1 MYDII
6 SIMFMKSI
14 RPVFKKNVMESIDGY
29 TFLFLNTLFICLFI
43 VMYFLYLQYKNVK
56 FTDVLGNCYNMN
68 CVQFISMMLI
78 SFFTVVSTIFIM
90 NQQDM
95 STSLATIMKS
105 LSTVILVLIGAF
117 LYNEEYSMIQLYG
130 VFLTI
135 VGIIFITSGKSKK

>member
-1 MYDII
+1 
-6 SIMFMKSI
+6 
-14 RPVFKKNVMESIDGY
+14 
-29 TFLFLNTLFICLFI
+29 
-43 VMYFLYLQYKNVK
+43 
-56 FTDVLGNCYNMN
+56 
-68 CVQFISMMLI
+68 
-78 SFFTVVSTIFIM
+78 M

-95 STSLATIMKS
+95 STSLATVMKS